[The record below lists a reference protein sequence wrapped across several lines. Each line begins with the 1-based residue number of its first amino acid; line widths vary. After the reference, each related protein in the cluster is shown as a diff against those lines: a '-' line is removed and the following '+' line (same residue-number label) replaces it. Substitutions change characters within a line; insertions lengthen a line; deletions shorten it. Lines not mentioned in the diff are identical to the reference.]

1 MSLTLS
7 VLTYRNQP
15 PQRSISRI
23 FSGTGG
29 TIGRLDQND
38 LALPDPERIVSRTHA
53 RVDFRGGSYFLTSLG
68 QNPIDLN
75 GRPLSPG
82 GTAELSAGD
91 RLTIGGYCIVADIQ
105 YSGASTESRISETDG
120 LLNASREPAGLDFP
134 LSADPEN
141 RVAFGI
147 DLGGGAG
154 TAAFSNIENPAPKQA
169 PLSSHGVQRD
179 ELPGVLEPLPRA
191 VPAKSAQIPD
201 DYDLLRGLDEQGD
214 SSNRPPAPSV
224 GSAVNASQPKWDD
237 PFADTPLVERLPPAA
252 PQVSNAL
259 AGTTRPGLSHEGN
272 GDTSRTGGPAI
283 QRVSAGAAG
292 ETEAEEAY
300 VLAVRT
306 LLQAAGVPELEERA
320 LANPELMRNVG
331 DLLRETVAGLLK
343 ALVARALTKR
353 ELRVDMTLLAT
364 TENNPL
370 KFCPDAYE
378 ALNHLLAPRP
388 RSGYLPPL
396 RAVREAY
403 EDLQA
408 HNLAVMAGMRAA
420 LLGVLQRF
428 DPAQLEKRLASQPF
442 LDKLL
447 PQNRKARMWDMV
459 AEQHDN
465 MVREAQD
472 EFERIFGRA
481 FRKAYEEQLQK
492 IRAAAGKGRS
502 SSA

>member
-38 LALPDPERIVSRTHA
+38 LVLPDPERIVSRTHA
-53 RVDFRGGSYFLTSLG
+53 RVDFREGSYFLTSLG

-82 GTAELSAGD
+82 GTAELSPGD

-105 YSGASTESRISETDG
+105 PGGPIESRMPEPDA
-120 LLNASREPAGLDFP
+120 LLSATREPAGLGFSLPTD
-134 LSADPEN
+134 AEGKM
-141 RVAFGI
+141 AFGI
-147 DLGGGAG
+147 DLGGGAP
-154 TAAFSNIENPAPKQA
+154 AFSNIETPASKQA

-179 ELPGVLEPLPRA
+179 ELPGFLEPLPRA
-191 VPAKSAQIPD
+191 APAKTAQIPD
-201 DYDLLRGLDEQGD
+201 DYDLLRGLDQQSEAPSGPAA
-214 SSNRPPAPSV
+214 PPAV
-224 GSAVNASQPKWDD
+224 SALDASQPKWDD
-237 PFADTPLVERLPPAA
+237 PFADMPLGERPPIAP
-252 PQVSNAL
+252 PQVPNAL
-259 AGTTRPGLSHEGN
+259 AGTAGPGLPREGN
-272 GDTSRTGGPAI
+272 TDASR
-283 QRVSAGAAG
+283 VVGAATQRLYGVAPG
-292 ETEAEEAY
+292 EASGEDAY
-300 VLAVRT
+300 AQAVRT
-306 LLQAAGVPELEERA
+306 LLRAAGVPELEDRA
-320 LANPELMRNVG
+320 VANPELMRNVG
-331 DLLRETVAGLLK
+331 ELLRETVAGLLK

-370 KFCPDAYE
+370 KFCPDADE

-388 RSGYLPPL
+388 KSGYLPPL

-428 DPAQLEKRLASQPF
+428 DPAQLEKRLASQPL

-459 AEQHDN
+459 AEQHDSLI
-465 MVREAQD
+465 REAQD
-472 EFERIFGRA
+472 EFDRIFGRA
-481 FRKAYEEQLQK
+481 FRVAYEEQLQK
-492 IRAAAGKGRS
+492 IRAATGKGRS
-502 SSA
+502 SPV

>member
-38 LALPDPERIVSRTHA
+38 LVLPDPERIVSRTHA
-53 RVDFRGGSYFLTSLG
+53 RVEFRDGSYFLTSLG

-82 GTAELSAGD
+82 GTAELSPGD
-91 RLTIGGYCIVADIQ
+91 RLTIGSYCIVADIQ
-105 YSGASTESRISETDG
+105 SDGPVESRVPDADG
-120 LLNASREPAGLDFP
+120 WLASAREPAGLVFP
-134 LSADPEN
+134 LSPDAES
-141 RVAFGI
+141 RMAFGI
-147 DLGGGAG
+147 DLGGG
-154 TAAFSNIENPAPKQA
+154 TSPSPNIQTPASKQA
-169 PLSSHGVQRD
+169 PLASHGLQRD
-179 ELPGVLEPLPRA
+179 ELPGFLEPLPRA
-191 VPAKSAQIPD
+191 APAKTAHIPD
-201 DYDLLRGLDEQGD
+201 DYDLLQGLDEQ
-214 SSNRPPAPSV
+214 SQAPKSPAAPPAVP
-224 GSAVNASQPKWDD
+224 GLDASDRKWDD
-237 PFADTPLVERLPPAA
+237 PFADMPLGERAPIAA
-252 PQVSNAL
+252 PQAPKAF
-259 AGTTRPGLSHEGN
+259 AGTAAPSLLREGSIEAN
-272 GDTSRTGGPAI
+272 RAVAAAT
-283 QRVSAGAAG
+283 QRAPEVAAG
-292 ETEAEEAY
+292 RASDENAYAE
-300 VLAVRT
+300 AVRT
-306 LLQAAGVPELEERA
+306 LLQAAGVPELEDRA
-320 LANPELMRNVG
+320 LANPELMRDVG
-331 DLLRETVAGLLK
+331 ELLRETIAGLLK

-353 ELRVDMTLLAT
+353 ELRVDMTMLAT

-388 RSGYLPPL
+388 KSGYLPPL

-428 DPAQLEKRLASQPF
+428 DPGQLEKRLASQPL

-447 PQNRKARMWDMV
+447 PHNRKARMWDMV
-459 AEQHDN
+459 AEQHDSL
-465 MVREAQD
+465 VREAQD
-472 EFERIFGRA
+472 EFDRIFGRA
-481 FRKAYEEQLQK
+481 FRAAYDEQLQK
-492 IRAAAGKGRS
+492 IRAAAGKGRAS
-502 SSA
+502 SV

>member
-38 LALPDPERIVSRTHA
+38 LVLPDPERIVSRTHA
-53 RVDFRGGSYFLTSLG
+53 RVDFREGRYFLTSLG

-75 GRPLSPG
+75 GHPLSPG

-91 RLTIGGYCIVADIQ
+91 RLTIGGYCIVADIKN
-105 YSGASTESRISETDG
+105 SGSIETGTTETDG
-120 LLNASREPAGLDFP
+120 LLHASGEPAGLGFP
-134 LSADPEN
+134 LPTDAEN
-141 RVAFGI
+141 RMAFGI
-147 DLGGGAG
+147 DLGGGARAPALSNFES
-154 TAAFSNIENPAPKQA
+154 AAAKQA
-169 PLSSHGVQRD
+169 TSASHGMQRD
-179 ELPGVLEPLPRA
+179 ELPGFLEPLPRA
-191 VPAKSAQIPD
+191 AAAKTAQIPD
-201 DYDLLRGLDEQGD
+201 DYDLLRGLDEQGEA
-214 SSNRPPAPSV
+214 SSGPPSPPAVSPP
-224 GSAVNASQPKWDD
+224 NASQPKWDD
-237 PFADTPLVERLPPAA
+237 PFADTPLAESPPAVP
-252 PQVSNAL
+252 PQVSNTSAPI
-259 AGTTRPGLSHEGN
+259 ARPGLPHEGN
-272 GDTSRTGGPAI
+272 GETGRVGGAAI
-283 QRVSAGAAG
+283 QRVSEVATG
-292 ETEAEEAY
+292 ETNGEDAY

-306 LLQAAGVPELEERA
+306 LLEAAGVPELEDRA
-320 LANPELMRNVG
+320 LANPELMRNIG

-378 ALNHLLAPRP
+378 ALNHLLVPRP

-428 DPAQLEKRLASQPF
+428 DPAQLEKRLASQPL

-459 AEQHDN
+459 AEQHEN

-472 EFERIFGRA
+472 EFDRIFGRA
-481 FRKAYEEQLQK
+481 FRAAYEEQLQK
-492 IRAAAGKGRS
+492 IRAATGKARS